1 MLHISFRMLGTEDKA
16 LMQRL
21 FANTVGVDKKC
32 AISGTL
38 VDKKSFDLGRFHVTF
53 SLN

>member
-1 MLHISFRMLGTEDKA
+1 MLHISFGMLGTEDKD

-38 VDKKSFDLGRFHVTF
+38 VHKENFDLGRFHVNF